1 MINWYLMISCD
12 VWNGFKWLQP
22 STWRQGSF
30 QYFCLQTADGRSLSL
45 TGDHLLRLRRD
56 DVWHWRRA
64 KDACLAENHRGK
76 GPPVMAIFHRWKWWS
91 DFRTNPP
98 QLSKGELGMQWRHFE
113 IKKPCGCCRRYSLGV
128 FFGGCHQS
136 SRHGVT
142 VVLTGRGGC
151 HFFVVEHQEFGSC
164 WMEAGVVYLVYF
176 NYSGKFR

>member
-64 KDACLAENHRGK
+64 KDACLAENHRVK
-76 GPPVMAIFHRWKWWS
+76 GPPVMAIVHRWKWWS

-98 QLSKGELGMQWRHFE
+98 QLSKGELWDAMTPFRDQKTLWLLQTLQSRCFLWRVSP
-113 IKKPCGCCRRYSLGV
+113 I
-128 FFGGCHQS
+128 QS
-136 SRHGVT
+136 SW
-142 VVLTGRGGC
+142 C
-151 HFFVVEHQEFGSC
+151 HRCIYDRSWWVSLFCSRASRVWQYRVGWKQVWST
-164 WMEAGVVYLVYF
+164 
-176 NYSGKFR
+176 